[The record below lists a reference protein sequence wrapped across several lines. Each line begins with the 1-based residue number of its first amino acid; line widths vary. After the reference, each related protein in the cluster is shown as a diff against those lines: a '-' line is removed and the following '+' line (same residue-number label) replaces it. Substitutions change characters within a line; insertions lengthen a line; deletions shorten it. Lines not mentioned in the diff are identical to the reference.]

1 MGSDNHFGPC
11 KDNSSNSN
19 SNSDNSS
26 NRSNNSNNN
35 NNSIN
40 NHNNHN
46 SSSNANSKENKTERK
61 TSKSPINQE
70 GKSPNM
76 EKGRAY
82 GCGCTIGKFSCYAE
96 KTSEGDYNAGLS
108 ISKSIDKGPNSFS
121 SGAYTEITYNKEDG
135 ISFGCGYSN
144 EISNSVSKQIN
155 AKGVKMDLEV
165 YKSDYASEDKIRK
178 HLCC

>member
-1 MGSDNHFGPC
+1 MGSDNHFGSC

-40 NHNNHN
+40 NHN
-46 SSSNANSKENKTERK
+46 SSSNANSKENKTERE

-70 GKSPNM
+70 EKSSNM
-76 EKGRAY
+76 EKGRAF

-108 ISKSIDKGPNSFS
+108 YSKSIDKGPNSFS
-121 SGAYTEITYNKEDG
+121 TGTYTEITYNQEDG

-144 EISNSVSKQIN
+144 EISTSVSKQIN
-155 AKGVKMDLEV
+155 AKGVNLEI
-165 YKSDYASEDKIRK
+165 YKSDYDSEDIIRK